1 MTSRRS
7 RREVITLLG
16 GAAAAAWPL
25 AARAQQAAKIAR
37 VGILNYAAAQDIR
50 VGQFL
55 DALRRLGYV
64 EGKNFT
70 VIHRWANGALDRL
83 PELAA
88 ELVASK
94 VDVII
99 ALGPAVWAAK
109 RATTTVP
116 IVIAFSGDPVGDGV
130 VSSLAR
136 PGGNLTGF
144 SYMST
149 DLAAKRLELLS
160 NAFSKNRRIGILYN
174 PQEPATRL
182 EMRESEAAAK
192 LLGVTLQPLAAAHP
206 DDLTQAFTAAMREP
220 VDALLV
226 FTHGFAVLHRARI
239 MELAARHRLPTLYGW
254 RDFVDEGGLM
264 SYGPDIEV
272 LVRQAA
278 SYVDRIVRGE
288 KPGDL
293 PVEQPTRLRLHINLK
308 TAKAL
313 GLDVPPTLLARADEV
328 IE

>member
-1 MTSRRS
+1 MPS
-7 RREVITLLG
+7 LLLPR
-16 GAAAAAWPL
+16 AT
-25 AARAQQAAKIAR
+25 RAQQPARMPR
-37 VGILNYAAAQDIR
+37 VGILNYAAAQDVR
-50 VGQFL
+50 VGQFH

-64 EGKNFT
+64 EGKNLAIT
-70 VIHRWANGALDRL
+70 YRWADGVLERL

-88 ELVASK
+88 ELAASK

-136 PGGNLTGF
+136 PDITGF

-160 NAFSKNRRIGILYN
+160 DAFSKGGGRIGVLYN

-182 EMRESEAAAK
+182 EMRETEAAASV
-192 LLGVTLQPLAAAHP
+192 LGVKLQPLAVRQA
-206 DDLTQAFTAAMREP
+206 DDLEQAFTAAARERA
-220 VDALLV
+220 DALLV
-226 FTHGFAVLHRARI
+226 FTHGFAVLNRARI

-264 SYGPDIEV
+264 SYGPDVEV

-278 SYVDRIVRGE
+278 SYVDRIIRGE

-293 PVEQPTRLRLHINLK
+293 PVEQPTRLRLVINLK
-308 TAKAL
+308 TARSL
-313 GLDVPPTLLARADEV
+313 GLEFPPLLLARADEV
-328 IE
+328 FE

>member
-1 MTSRRS
+1 MPDMR
-7 RREVITLLG
+7 RREFITLLG
-16 GAAAAAWPL
+16 GAAAWPL
-25 AARAQQAAKIAR
+25 AARAQQPAKMAR

-50 VGQFL
+50 VSQFR
-55 DALRRLGYV
+55 DALRQLGYA
-64 EGKNFT
+64 EGKNLAVT
-70 VIHRWANGALDRL
+70 YLWADGVPDRL

-88 ELVASK
+88 ELVARK

-99 ALGPAVWAAK
+99 ALGPAVWAVK

-130 VSSLAR
+130 VASLAR
-136 PGGNLTGF
+136 PGGNITGF

-149 DLAAKRLELLS
+149 DLAAKRLEMLS
-160 NAFSKNRRIGILYN
+160 KAFSKTNRIGVLYN

-182 EMRESEAAAK
+182 EMQETEAAATM
-192 LLGVTLQPLAAAHP
+192 LGVTLQPLAAGHP
-206 DDLTQAFTAAMREP
+206 DDLEPAFAAAKGERA
-220 VDALLV
+220 DALVV
-226 FTHGFAVLHRARI
+226 FTHGFAVLNRARI
-239 MELAARHRLPTLYGW
+239 MELAARYRLPTLYGW

-272 LVRQAA
+272 LVRRAA
-278 SYVDRIVRGE
+278 SYVDRIIRGE

-293 PVEQPTRLRLHINLK
+293 PIEQPTRLRLILNLK

-313 GLDVPPTLLARADEV
+313 GLDIPPTLLARADEV

>member
-1 MTSRRS
+1 MK
-7 RREVITLLG
+7 RREFITLLG
-16 GAAAAAWPL
+16 GAAAAWPL
-25 AARAQQAAKIAR
+25 PLIAQQGDRVQRIAR
-37 VGILNYAAAQDIR
+37 VGILNYAEAHDIR
-50 VGQFL
+50 VRQFL
-55 DALRRLGYV
+55 SALRELGYV
-64 EGKNFT
+64 ESKNLT
-70 VIHRWANGALDRL
+70 VTHRWADGVLDRL

-109 RATTTVP
+109 RTTTTVP

-130 VSSLAR
+130 VASLAR
-136 PGGNLTGF
+136 PGGNITGF

-160 NAFSKNRRIGILYN
+160 KTFSKNNRIAILYN
-174 PQEPATRL
+174 PREPATRL
-182 EMRESEAAAK
+182 EMQETQAAART
-192 LLGVTLQPLAAAHP
+192 LGVTLQPLETRHP
-206 DDLTQAFTAAMREP
+206 DELEQAFTAAVRERA
-220 VDALLV
+220 DALLV
-226 FTHGFAVLHRARI
+226 FTHGFAVLNRARI
-239 MELAARHRLPTLYGW
+239 MELAVRHGLPTLYGW

-264 SYGPDIEV
+264 SYGPDIQV
-272 LVRQAA
+272 LVRRAA
-278 SYVDRIVRGE
+278 SHVDRIIRGE

-293 PVEQPTRLRLHINLK
+293 PIEQPARLQLAINIK